1 MEVTKIIV
9 LNRLCEFKETI
20 LNIIKITILIFRKK
34 LLYKITKNKWAI
46 GNWHSDQCVI
56 RFEKALS
63 YINKK
68 KLAHEFSAGHYSP
81 AF

>member
-1 MEVTKIIV
+1 M
-9 LNRLCEFKETI
+9 
-20 LNIIKITILIFRKK
+20 
-34 LLYKITKNKWAI
+34 
-46 GNWHSDQCVI
+46 GNWELHSDQCVI